1 MKKLLA
7 VLLFILIVVTSPAA
21 QSEQW
26 TAFVCQEGQFSIL
39 IPNPRIPQDLAETVI
54 DQHLGVLKSH
64 TYRVEGEMI
73 AVSVAW
79 FDYPADVKIDSAEA
93 LNEAQEQG
101 ILGLKGFKGQI
112 SAKKI
117 TLGDYPGVEITAKN
131 ETSLL
136 RFRTYIVGHR
146 NYTLFAATLAEE
158 PDQER
163 VAKFFNSFRLRR
175 PGRIG

>member
-1 MKKLLA
+1 MRATALGLA
-7 VLLFILIVVTSPAA
+7 AGAMFAFSAVGYRGAILGLGLTDYVMAATFTLSVGLF
-21 QSEQW
+21 
-26 TAFVCQEGQFSIL
+26 
-39 IPNPRIPQDLAETVI
+39 
-54 DQHLGVLKSH
+54 
-64 TYRVEGEMI
+64 MI
-73 AVSVAW
+73 AVSAAW